1 MAAIRPG
8 LAAADLEALGGR
20 IDDAG
25 LSIVDDLVHGY
36 VGGYLPPVVRTPLT
50 RQGAPPNLVLQ
61 PGMCLVVQPD
71 VVSADLRHGVQ
82 TGELV
87 VVTDRGAKRLHR
99 APRGLLRAG

>member
-71 VVSADLRHGVQ
+71 VVLKTLWKRGDLHAHQ
-82 TGELV
+82 PPL
-87 VVTDRGAKRLHR
+87 DFN
-99 APRGLLRAG
+99 